1 MQVPRPEKDTV
12 FPETEQTPLLLG
24 SVVNTTVRPEVAVAT
39 IVYGGSFLSTCGGVD
54 VMLIV
59 CEALAT
65 VNDCCTC
72 AAAWYVPLPAWFAFT
87 VHVPAPIIVT
97 VVPETVQTPAL
108 AGAME
113 NATARPELAVAVT
126 MYVDPPTVALPGGLD
141 V

>member
-1 MQVPRPEKDTV
+1 MQVPRPEKETV

-24 SVVNTTVRPEVAVAT
+24 SVVNTTARPEVAVAT
-39 IVYGGSFLSTCGGVD
+39 IVYGGSLLSTCGGVD

-72 AAAWYVPLPAWFAFT
+72 AAAWYVPFPAWFAFT

-97 VVPETVQTPAL
+97 VVPETVQRPAL
-108 AGAME
+108 AGA
-113 NATARPELAVAVT
+113 VT
-126 MYVDPPTVALPGGLD
+126 VYVDPPTVALPGGLD